1 MRIKYLVSLFW
12 FVIVF
17 LLLSEF
23 LPAQQTNLFTILP
36 LSKDTIKA
44 SVIKENLL
52 VNSLDGEFGA
62 YQSNVQV
69 AMSGTGTY
77 AFCWE
82 DYRSGTREIYYQFF
96 DKFGNKIS
104 DNTKIYSYEQ
114 LANTSPTISAN
125 QNGIFIIAWA
135 QSNGLIVAQKFN
147 SYAEIIDLPSYLNEA
162 IVDEISNLSI
172 ALNSDNSFVA
182 VWNQRTSNNYNLIKS
197 QFVYSSGGAAWDNL
211 RTLNGS
217 NSHYNY
223 LSKINAVS
231 VDGNGFFFVS
241 WFSYLNDSSYI
252 YLQKINPDGQLSGN
266 RKIVSANP
274 GFLDIKSPQISFVGN
289 EIFLVAWEGLGSSQP
304 NSFNYRLFNSFGAFT
319 TEVLQ
324 STSHAYSISLTSI
337 CTDHQ
342 GNFYIGYVMDNS
354 GYTQKISST
363 GVLLTYPTRINYNSN
378 YPLQK
383 LTQDFSDVF
392 DSSFIIAQ
400 DYDVSYDKNVGYCKI
415 SSDLVNKKGL
425 TRINN
430 DISNATQKKSTIK
443 FNSNGEAIFVW
454 QDNRNGKEE
463 LYAQVY
469 DKNLNPIN
477 VNLKVTD
484 SIYNF
489 STFDNIIID
498 SFIDGTFLIGF
509 CGYNNYS
516 YGTVFLQQISRE
528 GKRILSN
535 VIVNSLSYSQDN
547 KLSLR
552 INSIDEALICWYN
565 QNDVSYSIF
574 SKSYALR
581 KGPKSL
587 KHSQNN
593 LMFNPISVSVDTAFN
608 IFIAWSNYDMN
619 TYLYDNTIYGEFYNR
634 YAELT
639 ENTFSIDLTHTY
651 NPKLI
656 SKNDGKDFILIYNS
670 INGNI
675 NITRRFQN
683 QKDSLIYFKS
693 SLTYYSYDSFLFN
706 IIKFENKK
714 SFVTYNYYDDF
725 IGVYLNDAKRDNN
738 FYLLSN
744 TDNQYF
750 YQSGFKYGIDLFEDK
765 VLMSSEINNLQT
777 GLDVYTTEV
786 KVNKLVFNKEY
797 FYMPVNSDVL
807 YNNFPNPFNPTTK
820 IAYELLSY
828 HKVKLTVFDILGRE
842 VKVLV
847 DEDQEKGLYEVDF
860 DATSLASGVYFY
872 KLEAFDTSIK
882 KMILIK

>member
-1 MRIKYLVSLFW
+1 MCIR
-12 FVIVF
+12 
-17 LLLSEF
+17 
-23 LPAQQTNLFTILP
+23 
-36 LSKDTIKA
+36 D
-44 SVIKENLL
+44 
-52 VNSLDGEFGA
+52 
-62 YQSNVQV
+62 
-69 AMSGTGTY
+69 
-77 AFCWE
+77 
-82 DYRSGTREIYYQFF
+82 R
-96 DKFGNKIS
+96 
-104 DNTKIYSYEQ
+104 
-114 LANTSPTISAN
+114 
-125 QNGIFIIAWA
+125 
-135 QSNGLIVAQKFN
+135 
-147 SYAEIIDLPSYLNEA
+147 
-162 IVDEISNLSI
+162 
-172 ALNSDNSFVA
+172 
-182 VWNQRTSNNYNLIKS
+182 
-197 QFVYSSGGAAWDNL
+197 
-211 RTLNGS
+211 
-217 NSHYNY
+217 
-223 LSKINAVS
+223 
-231 VDGNGFFFVS
+231 
-241 WFSYLNDSSYI
+241 
-252 YLQKINPDGQLSGN
+252 
-266 RKIVSANP
+266 
-274 GFLDIKSPQISFVGN
+274 
-289 EIFLVAWEGLGSSQP
+289 
-304 NSFNYRLFNSFGAFT
+304 
-319 TEVLQ
+319 
-324 STSHAYSISLTSI
+324 
-337 CTDHQ
+337 
-342 GNFYIGYVMDNS
+342 
-354 GYTQKISST
+354 
-363 GVLLTYPTRINYNSN
+363 
-378 YPLQK
+378 
-383 LTQDFSDVF
+383 
-392 DSSFIIAQ
+392 
-400 DYDVSYDKNVGYCKI
+400 
-415 SSDLVNKKGL
+415 
-425 TRINN
+425 
-430 DISNATQKKSTIK
+430 
-443 FNSNGEAIFVW
+443 
-454 QDNRNGKEE
+454 
-463 LYAQVY
+463 
-469 DKNLNPIN
+469 
-477 VNLKVTD
+477 
-484 SIYNF
+484 
-489 STFDNIIID
+489 
-498 SFIDGTFLIGF
+498 
-509 CGYNNYS
+509 

-639 ENTFSIDLTHTY
+639 ENTFSIDLTQTY

-683 QKDSLIYFKS
+683 QNDSLIYFKS
-693 SLTYYSYDSFLFN
+693 SLPYYSYDSFLFN

-725 IGVYLNDAKRDNN
+725 IGVYINDAKRDNN

-765 VLMSSEINNLQT
+765 VLMSSEISNLQT
-777 GLDVYTTEV
+777 GFDVYTTEV